1 MAPASAAA
9 TKAPHTTDISAQLT
23 GRLLIGGKWVE
34 SGQRFPV
41 LDKYHRRP
49 VMEVCEATP
58 DQVREGVKTA
68 AAAFDKGVPQ
78 PRERAALLRRVGVLL
93 DEARPLLMPTLI
105 AEAGLTVA
113 EAKNEI
119 DRTIATLEITAEEA
133 TRINGE
139 LVPFGGAAGQENRI
153 GFTMRFPLGVVC
165 AITPFNSP
173 LNTVVHKVAP
183 AYAAGNAVVLKPS
196 ALTPLSSEILCRAF
210 AEAGIP
216 EGFLTLV
223 QGPGSRI
230 GNQLLEDQ
238 TIAFYAFTGST
249 RVGKLIAQAAGLRRS
264 QLELGSIASTIICA
278 DADLET
284 AATKACNAGFRKAG
298 QVCTSVQLLLVERAV
313 VNDLTTLL
321 YERVKRIRT
330 GDPHDPATTMGPLI
344 AESEAERVENWIHEA
359 EKDGAD
365 LLCGG
370 GRDGS
375 VVQPTLLTNVRRG
388 MRIVDHEVFG
398 PLISIIPFD
407 TLDEAVD
414 LANASPYGLAA
425 GIFTRDMSRGL
436 KAARRMRFGGVHI
449 NEASSARADAM
460 PFGGVKDSGFGREG
474 PHYAIAEM
482 SEERLI
488 TLNP

>member
-1 MAPASAAA
+1 MSSSSIAAKPLSRVDVAAPLS
-9 TKAPHTTDISAQLT
+9 
-23 GRLLIGGKWVE
+23 GRLLIGGAWVE
-34 SGQRFPV
+34 SATRFAV
-41 LDKYHRRP
+41 LDKFHRRP
-49 VMEVCEATP
+49 VAHVCEATP
-58 DQVREGVKTA
+58 DQVDEGVRAA
-68 AAAFDKGVPQ
+68 AAAFDKGAPP
-78 PRERAALLRRVGVLL
+78 PRERAALLRRVAGLL
-93 DEARPLLMPTLI
+93 DEARSLLMPTLI

-119 DRTIATLEITAEEA
+119 DRTIATLDISAEEA
-133 TRINGE
+133 LRINGE
-139 LVPFGGAAGQENRI
+139 LVPFGGTAGQENRI

-183 AYAAGNAVVLKPS
+183 AFAAGNAVVLKPS

-210 AEAGIP
+210 IEAGAP
-216 EGFLTLV
+216 AGFITLL
-223 QGPGSRI
+223 QGGGGSI
-230 GNQLLEDQ
+230 GNRLLENQ

-249 RVGKLIAQAAGLRRS
+249 RVGKLIAQAAGLRRT
-264 QLELGSIASTIICA
+264 QLELGSIASTIVCA
-278 DADLET
+278 DADLDL

-298 QVCTSVQLLLVERAV
+298 QVCTSVQLLLVERRV
-313 VNDLTTLL
+313 VGEVTALL
-321 YERVKRIRT
+321 RDRVGRIRA
-330 GDPHDPATTMGPLI
+330 GDPGDPSTTMGPLI
-344 AESEAERVENWIHEA
+344 AESEAERVESWIREA
-359 EKDGAD
+359 RNEGAD
-365 LLCGG
+365 ILCGG

-375 VVQPTLLTNVRRG
+375 VVEPTLLTNVRRG

-398 PLISIIPFD
+398 PLISIVPFD
-407 TLDEAVD
+407 TLDEAIE

-425 GIFTRDMSRGL
+425 GLFTRDLSRGL
-436 KAARRMRFGGVHI
+436 QAARRLRFGGVHV

-474 PHYAIAEM
+474 PRYAIAEM

>member
-1 MAPASAAA
+1 MPSASAA
-9 TKAPHTTDISAQLT
+9 TKASQPVDISTQLT
-23 GRLLIGGKWVE
+23 GRVLIGGKWLE
-34 SGQRFPV
+34 SGQCFAV
-41 LDKYHRRP
+41 LDKFSRRP
-49 VMEVCEATP
+49 VADVFEATP
-58 DQVREGVKTA
+58 EQIREGVKAA
-68 AAAFDKGVPQ
+68 AAAFDKGAPP
-78 PRERAALLRRVGVLL
+78 PRERAVLLRRVGVLL
-93 DEARPLLMPTLI
+93 DEARPLLMDTLI

-119 DRTIATLEITAEEA
+119 DRTIATLDITAEEA

-139 LVPFGGAAGQENRI
+139 LVPFGGTAGQENRI

-210 AEAGIP
+210 VEAGVP
-216 EGFLTLV
+216 EGVLTLL
-223 QGPGSRI
+223 QGPGGRI
-230 GNQLLEDQ
+230 GNQLLEEQ
-238 TIAFYAFTGST
+238 AIAFYAFTGST
-249 RVGKLIAQAAGLRRS
+249 RVGKLIAQAAGLRRT

-278 DADLET
+278 DADLDM

-298 QVCTSVQLLLVERAV
+298 QVCTSVQLLLVERSV
-313 VNDLTTLL
+313 VGDVTALL
-321 YERVKRIRT
+321 HERVKRIRT
-330 GDPHDPATTMGPLI
+330 GDPRDPATSMGPLI
-344 AESEAERVENWIHEA
+344 AESEAERVENWIREA

-365 LLCGG
+365 ILRGG

-375 VVQPTLLTNVRRG
+375 VVQPALLTNVRRG

-407 TLDEAVD
+407 SLDDAVD

-425 GIFTRDMSRGL
+425 GLFTRDMSRGL

-474 PHYAIAEM
+474 PRYAIAEM